1 MLSQIM
7 VERVSE
13 MERTKSERD
22 RKRKIETKIET
33 TSKRERKNK
42 SKRTVRRERDSV
54 GEKY

>member
-33 TSKRERKNK
+33 ERIHEIN
-42 SKRTVRRERDSV
+42 RTQQ
-54 GEKY
+54 